1 MNDIEIIKMLL
12 DIEESSNKNETIR
25 NKIREILDGM
35 GEQPPTAV
43 MTQDSIKIGP
53 PALTDSI
60 TPAATKPPKDEPQKL
75 LRSKEVIGKT
85 NRGGAKS
92 TFDTGKLMALR
103 SAGWS
108 IKAIAEEMRCTEQTI
123 RNHMKK
129 EGIKYWCGCQKKES
143 ASSAARRSC

>member
-35 GEQPPTAV
+35 GKQPPTAV

-53 PALTDSI
+53 PALADSI
-60 TPAATKPPKDEPQKL
+60 TPAATKPPEDEPQKL

-129 EGIKYWCGCQKKES
+129 EGIK
-143 ASSAARRSC
+143 

>member
-1 MNDIEIIKMLL
+1 MKSTEVIKMLL
-12 DIEESSNKNETIR
+12 DIDLAVDKRLAIKK
-25 NKIREILDGM
+25 KICEILDEM
-35 GEQPPTAV
+35 EKQPDALV
-43 MTQDSIKIGP
+43 LTQDSIKIGKPTP
-53 PALTDSI
+53 PDEVVKVEE
-60 TPAATKPPKDEPQKL
+60 KPPEDDPVQL

-108 IKAIAEEMRCTEQTI
+108 IKAIADEMGCTEQTI

-129 EGIKYWCGCQKKES
+129 EGIK
-143 ASSAARRSC
+143 

>member
-35 GEQPPTAV
+35 GKQPPTAV
-43 MTQDSIKIGP
+43 MTQDSIKIGKTMP
-53 PALTDSI
+53 SDAETKEE
-60 TPAATKPPKDEPQKL
+60 TKPPEDEPQKL

-129 EGIKYWCGCQKKES
+129 EGIK
-143 ASSAARRSC
+143 

>member
-12 DIEESSNKNETIR
+12 DIEESSDKRETIR

-35 GEQPPTAV
+35 EKRTDTLI
-43 MTQDSIKIGP
+43 MTKDSIKVGKF
-53 PALTDSI
+53 
-60 TPAATKPPKDEPQKL
+60 TPQDAVVKVEEKPPEDDPVPL
-75 LRSKEVIGKT
+75 LRSKEAIGKT

-129 EGIKYWCGCQKKES
+129 EGIK
-143 ASSAARRSC
+143 

>member
-35 GEQPPTAV
+35 GKQPPTAV

-60 TPAATKPPKDEPQKL
+60 TPAATKPPEDEPQKL

-108 IKAIAEEMRCTEQTI
+108 IKAIADEMRCTEQTI

-129 EGIKYWCGCQKKES
+129 EGIK
-143 ASSAARRSC
+143 